1 MKIGNLENSSD
12 VTYWTLPVKD
22 LLRQY
27 ESSLAGVSSAEA
39 ARRLVECGANRLRDA
54 GKTRALLILFAQ
66 FKSPLV
72 LILVFAALISI
83 LTGGMV
89 DTLILLGI
97 ITASALLGFVQE
109 YHAGNAVEQLRQRVR
124 LMVTVRRDGQTQE
137 VAYDEIVPGD
147 IVLLSAGSLIP
158 ADGIV
163 LKANDFFANEA
174 VMTGETFPVE
184 KRPGVVDLE
193 APLAERTNAVL
204 MGTSVRSGTAEVL
217 ICRTGMRTEY
227 GQISARLNLRLPPTQ
242 FEQGIHH
249 FGNMLTRLMTILMFI
264 VFAINV
270 RQEKPVIDS
279 LLFAVA
285 LAVGLAPEL
294 LPAIISITLSRGAQR
309 MARRGVI
316 VKKLTAIENFGSM
329 DVLCTDKTGTLTLGV
344 VRLDG
349 AVDPTGQV
357 SEMVRQAAWLN
368 ASFQTGLVN
377 PLDEA
382 ILATEPVDLSLHR
395 KVEEIPYDF
404 IRKRLSVAVASE
416 SRIELITKGAFEQI
430 LDICT
435 TVREDG
441 GSIAPLDEARADDLH
456 RLFTTWS
463 DQGFRVLGVA
473 TRVFEPRP
481 EYTTADEA
489 EMTLIG
495 FLLFFDPPRPET
507 AQTIES
513 LNRLGVELKIITGDN
528 HRVALH
534 VANQVGLEVR
544 GLLTGAEMSRL
555 HDEALWH
562 QADRTTIFAEVDPNQ
577 KERII
582 AALRKTGHV
591 VGYLGDGINDAP
603 ALHAADVGVSVDSAV
618 DVAREAADFVLL
630 ERGLD
635 VICEGIA
642 EGRRIF
648 ANTLKYVF
656 TTTSANFGNM
666 FSMAGL
672 SVFLPYLPLLPTQ
685 ILLNNFLSDFPA
697 MAIAT
702 DDVDHEMVDQ
712 PRRWDVRFIRNF
724 MIVFGLVSS
733 FFDYLTFGILLLVV
747 KVGEDEFR
755 TGWFI
760 ESLLTE
766 LMILLVVRTRR
777 PLSQS
782 RPGFYIWLSTLLV
795 SILTIALPYLPGVGR
810 LFNFVPLSWPIMLI
824 LVAITLLYVVA
835 SEMAKRV
842 FYRWV
847 DRRSL
852 LNEVDRYRAR
862 S

>member
-1 MKIGNLENSSD
+1 MKIESLDNFP
-12 VTYWTLPVKD
+12 YWAVAARD
-22 LLRQY
+22 LLDRLGAGPDGL
-27 ESSLAGVSSAEA
+27 SSSEAG
-39 ARRLVECGANRLRDA
+39 RRLAEFGPNRLRDA
-54 GKTRALLILFAQ
+54 GRTRALLILLAQ

-72 LILVFAALISI
+72 LMLVFAALISV
-83 LTGGMV
+83 LTGGVV

-97 ITASALLGFVQE
+97 IIASALLGFVQE
-109 YHAGNAVEQLRQRVR
+109 YHAGNAVERLRQRVR
-124 LMVTVRRDGQTQE
+124 LMVQVRRDGQTGE
-137 VAYDEIVPGD
+137 VGVDEVVPGD

-158 ADGIV
+158 ADGVV
-163 LKANDFFANEA
+163 LTANDFFVNEA

-184 KRPGVVDLE
+184 KRPGLVGGE
-193 APLAERTNAVL
+193 ASLVERSNAVL

-217 ICRTGMRTEY
+217 ICRTGMGTEY
-227 GQISARLNLRLPPTQ
+227 GRISAHLNLRLPPTE

-249 FGNMLTRLMTILMFI
+249 FGNMLTRLMTLLMFI

-270 RQEKPVIDS
+270 RQNKPVIDS

-294 LPAIISITLSRGAQR
+294 LPAIISITLSRGAQL

-344 VRLDG
+344 VTLDG
-349 AVDPTGQV
+349 AVDSAGQPA
-357 SEMVRQAAWLN
+357 ELVRRMAWLN
-368 ASFQTGLVN
+368 ANYQTGLVN

-382 ILATEPVDLSLHR
+382 ILATPAVDLTPYR

-404 IRKRLSVAVASE
+404 IRKRLSVAVANATN
-416 SRIELITKGAFEQI
+416 IELITKGAFEQV
-430 LDICT
+430 LMICT
-435 TVREDG
+435 TMRDDAGAVV
-441 GSIAPLDEARADDLH
+441 PLDERRCQDLR
-456 RLFTTWS
+456 RLFANWS

-473 TRVFEPRP
+473 TRVVEPRE

-489 EMTLIG
+489 EMTLLG

-507 AQTIES
+507 AQTIAS
-513 LNRLGVELKIITGDN
+513 LERLGVELKIITGDN
-528 HRVALH
+528 RSVALH
-534 VANQVGLEVR
+534 VAKEVGLEVR

-555 HDEALWH
+555 HDEALWQ

-582 AALRKTGHV
+582 AALRKMGHV

-603 ALHAADVGVSVDSAV
+603 ALHAADVGVSVDTAV

-630 ERGLD
+630 EHSLE
-635 VICEGIA
+635 VLCEGIA

-672 SVFLPYLPLLPTQ
+672 SIFLPYLPLLPTQ

-702 DDVDHEMVDQ
+702 DEVDHEMVDQ
-712 PRRWDVRFIRNF
+712 PRRWDVVFIRNF

-733 FFDYLTFGILLLVV
+733 FFDYLTFGLLLLVV
-747 KVGEDEFR
+747 KVGEAEFR

-782 RPGFYIWLSTLLV
+782 RPGFYLWLSTLLV
-795 SILTIALPYLPGVGR
+795 SVLTIALPYLPGVGR
-810 LFNFVPLSWPIMLI
+810 LFNFVPLSWPVMLM
-824 LVAITLLYVVA
+824 LVAITLLYVIA
-835 SEMAKRV
+835 SEVAKRF

-847 DRRSL
+847 DRRSRRPGAL
-852 LNEVDRYRAR
+852 QR

>member
-1 MKIGNLENSSD
+1 MKIEKLDNLP
-12 VTYWTLPVKD
+12 YWAV
-22 LLRQY
+22 
-27 ESSLAGVSSAEA
+27 A
-39 ARRLVECGANRLRDA
+39 ARDLMDRLGVEAGGLSSIEAGRRLADFGPNRLRDA
-54 GKTRALLILFAQ
+54 GRTRALLILLAQ

-72 LILVFAALISI
+72 LMLVFAALISV
-83 LTGGMV
+83 LTGGLV

-109 YHAGNAVEQLRQRVR
+109 YHAGNAVERLRQRVR
-124 LMVTVRRDGQTQE
+124 LMVQVRRDGQTGE
-137 VAYDEIVPGD
+137 VGVDEVVPGD

-158 ADGIV
+158 ADGVV
-163 LKANDFFANEA
+163 LTANDFFVNEA

-184 KRPGVVDLE
+184 KRPGLVGEE
-193 APLAERTNAVL
+193 ASLVERSNAVL

-217 ICRTGMRTEY
+217 ICRTGMGTEY
-227 GQISARLNLRLPPTQ
+227 GRISAHLNLRLPPTE

-249 FGNMLTRLMTILMFI
+249 FGNMLTRLMTLLMFI

-270 RQEKPVIDS
+270 RQNKPVIDS

-294 LPAIISITLSRGAQR
+294 LPAIISITLSRGAQL

-344 VRLDG
+344 VTLDG
-349 AVDPTGQV
+349 AVDSAGQPA
-357 SEMVRQAAWLN
+357 ELVRRMAWLN
-368 ASFQTGLVN
+368 ANYQTGLVN

-382 ILATEPVDLSLHR
+382 ILATAAVDLTHYR

-404 IRKRLSVAVASE
+404 IRKRLSVAVADAT
-416 SRIELITKGAFEQI
+416 RIELITKGAFEQV
-430 LDICT
+430 LTICT
-435 TVREDG
+435 TVRDEAG
-441 GSIAPLDEARADDLH
+441 AVVPLDEGRSQELR
-456 RLFTTWS
+456 RLFANWS

-473 TRVFEPRP
+473 TRVVEPRE

-489 EMTLIG
+489 EMTLLG

-507 AQTIES
+507 ARTIAS
-513 LNRLGVELKIITGDN
+513 LERLGVELKIITGDN
-528 HRVALH
+528 RSVALH
-534 VANQVGLEVR
+534 VAKEVGLEVR

-555 HDEALWH
+555 HDEALWQ

-603 ALHAADVGVSVDSAV
+603 ALHAADVGVSVDTAV

-630 ERGLD
+630 EHSLE

-702 DDVDHEMVDQ
+702 DEVDHEMVDQ
-712 PRRWDVRFIRNF
+712 PRRWDVVFIRNF

-733 FFDYLTFGILLLVV
+733 FFDYLTFGLLLLVV
-747 KVGEDEFR
+747 KVGEAEFR

-777 PLSQS
+777 PLSRS
-782 RPGFYIWLSTLLV
+782 RPGFYLWLSTLLV
-795 SILTIALPYLPGVGR
+795 SVLTIALPYLPGVAR
-810 LFNFVPLSWPIMLI
+810 LFNFVPLSWPVMLM
-824 LVAITLLYVVA
+824 LVAITLLYVIA
-835 SEMAKRV
+835 SEVAKRF

-847 DRRSL
+847 DRRS
-852 LNEVDRYRAR
+852 RSPRALQR

>member
-1 MKIGNLENSSD
+1 MKIESLDNFP
-12 VTYWTLPVKD
+12 YWAVAARD
-22 LLRQY
+22 LLDRLGAGPDGL
-27 ESSLAGVSSAEA
+27 SSSEAG
-39 ARRLVECGANRLRDA
+39 RRLAEFGPNRLRDA
-54 GKTRALLILFAQ
+54 GRTRALLILLAQ

-72 LILVFAALISI
+72 LMLVFAALISV
-83 LTGGMV
+83 LTGGVV

-97 ITASALLGFVQE
+97 IIASALLGFVQE
-109 YHAGNAVEQLRQRVR
+109 YHAGNAVERLRQRVR
-124 LMVTVRRDGQTQE
+124 LMVQVRRDGQTGE
-137 VAYDEIVPGD
+137 VGVDEVVPGD

-158 ADGIV
+158 ADGVV
-163 LKANDFFANEA
+163 LTANDFFVNEA

-184 KRPGVVDLE
+184 KRPGLVGGE
-193 APLAERTNAVL
+193 ASLVERSNAVL

-217 ICRTGMRTEY
+217 ICRTGMGTEY
-227 GQISARLNLRLPPTQ
+227 GRISAHLNLRLPPTE

-249 FGNMLTRLMTILMFI
+249 FGNMLTRLMTLLMFI

-270 RQEKPVIDS
+270 RQNKPVIDS

-294 LPAIISITLSRGAQR
+294 LPAIISITLSRGAQL

-344 VRLDG
+344 VTLDG
-349 AVDPTGQV
+349 AVDSAGQPA
-357 SEMVRQAAWLN
+357 ELVRRMAWLN
-368 ASFQTGLVN
+368 ANYQTGLVN

-382 ILATEPVDLSLHR
+382 ILATPAVDLTPYR

-404 IRKRLSVAVASE
+404 IRKRLSVAVANATN
-416 SRIELITKGAFEQI
+416 IELITKGAFEQV
-430 LDICT
+430 LMICT
-435 TVREDG
+435 TVRDDAG
-441 GSIAPLDEARADDLH
+441 TVVPLDERRCQDLR
-456 RLFTTWS
+456 RLFANWS

-473 TRVFEPRP
+473 TRVVEPRE

-489 EMTLIG
+489 EMTLLG

-507 AQTIES
+507 AQTIAS
-513 LNRLGVELKIITGDN
+513 LERLGVELKIITGDN
-528 HRVALH
+528 RSVALH
-534 VANQVGLEVR
+534 VAKEVGLEVR

-555 HDEALWH
+555 HDEALWQ

-582 AALRKTGHV
+582 AALRKMGHV

-603 ALHAADVGVSVDSAV
+603 ALHAADVGVSVDTAV

-630 ERGLD
+630 EHSLE
-635 VICEGIA
+635 VLCEGIA

-672 SVFLPYLPLLPTQ
+672 SIFLPYLPLLPTQ

-702 DDVDHEMVDQ
+702 DEVDHEMVDQ
-712 PRRWDVRFIRNF
+712 PRRWDVVFIRNF

-733 FFDYLTFGILLLVV
+733 FFDYLTFGLLLLVV
-747 KVGEDEFR
+747 KVGEAEFR

-782 RPGFYIWLSTLLV
+782 RPGFYLWLSTLLV
-795 SILTIALPYLPGVGR
+795 SVLTIALPYLPGVGR
-810 LFNFVPLSWPIMLI
+810 LFNFVPLSWPVMLM
-824 LVAITLLYVVA
+824 LVAITLLYVIA
-835 SEMAKRV
+835 SEVAKRF

-847 DRRSL
+847 DRRSRRPGAL
-852 LNEVDRYRAR
+852 QR

>member
-1 MKIGNLENSSD
+1 MGIDKSDNSAG
-12 VTYWTLPVKD
+12 VAYWAIPAEE
-22 LLRQY
+22 LLRQSG
-27 ESSLAGVSSAEA
+27 SSRAGLSVTEA
-39 ARRLVECGANRLRDA
+39 ARLLTNYGPNRLRET
-54 GKTRALLILFAQ
+54 GRTRALLILLAQ

-72 LILVFAALISI
+72 LMLVFAALISM
-83 LTGGMV
+83 LTGGLV

-97 ITASALLGFVQE
+97 ILASALLGFVQE
-109 YHAGNAVEQLRQRVR
+109 YHAGNAVERLRQRVR
-124 LMVTVRRDGQTQE
+124 LMVKVRRDGQILEIAIDE
-137 VAYDEIVPGD
+137 VVPGE

-158 ADGIV
+158 ADGVVIG
-163 LKANDFFANEA
+163 ANDFFVNEA

-184 KRPGVVDLE
+184 KRPGVVDQDS
-193 APLAERTNAVL
+193 PLAERTNTVL

-217 ICRTGMRTEY
+217 ICRTGMATEY
-227 GQISARLNLRLPPTQ
+227 GQISAHLNLRLPPTE
-242 FEQGIHH
+242 FEEGIRH
-249 FGNMLTRLMTILMFI
+249 FGNMLTRLMTLLMFI

-294 LPAIISITLSRGAQR
+294 LPAIISITLSRGAQL
-309 MARRGVI
+309 MAQRGVI

-349 AVDPTGQV
+349 ARDPAGKV
-357 SEMVRQAAWLN
+357 SELVRQAAWLN

-404 IRKRLSVAVASE
+404 IRKRLSVAVASG
-416 SRIELITKGAFEQI
+416 SQIELITKGAFEQV
-430 LDICT
+430 LQICT
-435 TVREDG
+435 SVREDG
-441 GSIAPLDEARADDLH
+441 GAISPLDEARIETL
-456 RLFTTWS
+456 RQLFTDWS

-473 TRVFEPRP
+473 TRVVEPRH

-489 EMTLIG
+489 GMTLIG

-507 AQTIES
+507 VQTIES
-513 LNRLGVELKIITGDN
+513 LKRLGVELKIITGDN
-528 HRVALH
+528 RRVALH
-534 VANQVGLEVR
+534 VAKEVGLEVR
-544 GLLTGAEMSRL
+544 GLLTGGEMSRL
-555 HDEALWH
+555 HDEALWQ

-582 AALRKTGHV
+582 AALRKMGHV

-630 ERGLD
+630 ERGLE
-635 VICEGIA
+635 VICEGIIA
-642 EGRRIF
+642 GRRIF

-697 MAIAT
+697 MAIAS

-712 PRRWDVRFIRNF
+712 PRRWDIGFIRNF

-733 FFDYLTFGILLLVV
+733 FFDYLTFGFLLLVI
-747 KVGEDEFR
+747 KVGEEEFR

-766 LMILLVVRTRR
+766 LLILLVVRTRR

-782 RPGFYIWLSTLLV
+782 RPGFYLWLSTLLV
-795 SILTIALPYLPGVGR
+795 AILTIALPYLPGVGR
-810 LFNFVPLSWPIMLI
+810 LFDFVPLKWPVMLM
-824 LVAITLLYVVA
+824 LVAITLLYVLA
-835 SEMAKRV
+835 SEIAKHL

-847 DRRSL
+847 DRRSRL
-852 LNEVDRYRAR
+852 RVSVQR

>member
-1 MKIGNLENSSD
+1 MKIESLDNFP
-12 VTYWTLPVKD
+12 YWAVAARD
-22 LLRQY
+22 LLDRLGAGPDGL
-27 ESSLAGVSSAEA
+27 SSSEAG
-39 ARRLVECGANRLRDA
+39 RRLAEFGPNRLRDA
-54 GKTRALLILFAQ
+54 GRTRALLILLAQ

-72 LILVFAALISI
+72 LMLVFAALISV
-83 LTGGMV
+83 LTGGVV

-97 ITASALLGFVQE
+97 IIASALLGFVQE
-109 YHAGNAVEQLRQRVR
+109 YHAGNAVERLRQRVR
-124 LMVTVRRDGQTQE
+124 LMVQVRRDGQTGE
-137 VAYDEIVPGD
+137 VGVDEVVPGD

-158 ADGIV
+158 ADGVV
-163 LKANDFFANEA
+163 LTANDFFVNEA

-184 KRPGVVDLE
+184 KRPGLVGGE
-193 APLAERTNAVL
+193 ASLVERSNAVL

-217 ICRTGMRTEY
+217 ICRTGMGTEY
-227 GQISARLNLRLPPTQ
+227 GRISAHLNLRLPPTE

-249 FGNMLTRLMTILMFI
+249 FGNMLTRLMTLLMFI

-270 RQEKPVIDS
+270 RQNKPVIDS

-294 LPAIISITLSRGAQR
+294 LPAIISITLSRGAQL

-344 VRLDG
+344 VTLDG
-349 AVDPTGQV
+349 AVDSAGQPA
-357 SEMVRQAAWLN
+357 ELVRRMAWLN
-368 ASFQTGLVN
+368 ANYQTGLVN

-382 ILATEPVDLSLHR
+382 ILATPAVDLTPYR

-404 IRKRLSVAVASE
+404 IRKRLSVAVANATN
-416 SRIELITKGAFEQI
+416 IELITKGAFEQV
-430 LDICT
+430 LMICT
-435 TVREDG
+435 TVRDDAG
-441 GSIAPLDEARADDLH
+441 NVVPLDERRCQDLR
-456 RLFTTWS
+456 RLFANWS

-473 TRVFEPRP
+473 TRVVEPRE

-489 EMTLIG
+489 EMTLLG

-507 AQTIES
+507 AQTIAS
-513 LNRLGVELKIITGDN
+513 LERLGVELKIITGDN
-528 HRVALH
+528 RSVALH
-534 VANQVGLEVR
+534 VAKEVGLEVR

-555 HDEALWH
+555 HDEALWQ

-582 AALRKTGHV
+582 AALRKMGHV

-603 ALHAADVGVSVDSAV
+603 ALHAADVGVSVDTAV

-630 ERGLD
+630 EHSLE
-635 VICEGIA
+635 VLCEGIA

-672 SVFLPYLPLLPTQ
+672 SIFLPYLPLLPTQ

-702 DDVDHEMVDQ
+702 DEVDHEMVDQ
-712 PRRWDVRFIRNF
+712 PRRWDVVFIRNF

-733 FFDYLTFGILLLVV
+733 FFDYLTFGLLLLVV
-747 KVGEDEFR
+747 KVGEAEFR

-782 RPGFYIWLSTLLV
+782 RPGFYLWLSTLLV
-795 SILTIALPYLPGVGR
+795 SVLTIALPYLPGVGR
-810 LFNFVPLSWPIMLI
+810 LFNFVPLSWPVMLM
-824 LVAITLLYVVA
+824 LVAITLLYVIA
-835 SEMAKRV
+835 SEVAKRF

-847 DRRSL
+847 DRRSRRPGAL
-852 LNEVDRYRAR
+852 QR

>member
-1 MKIGNLENSSD
+1 MKIESLDNFP
-12 VTYWTLPVKD
+12 YWAVAARD
-22 LLRQY
+22 LLDRLGAGPDGL
-27 ESSLAGVSSAEA
+27 SSSEAG
-39 ARRLVECGANRLRDA
+39 RRLAEFGPNRLRDA
-54 GKTRALLILFAQ
+54 GRTRALLILLAQ

-72 LILVFAALISI
+72 LMLVFAALISV
-83 LTGGMV
+83 LTGGVV

-97 ITASALLGFVQE
+97 IIASALLGFVQE
-109 YHAGNAVEQLRQRVR
+109 YHAGNAVERLRQRVR
-124 LMVTVRRDGQTQE
+124 LMVQVRRDGQTGE
-137 VAYDEIVPGD
+137 VGVDEVVPGD

-158 ADGIV
+158 ADGVV
-163 LKANDFFANEA
+163 LTANDFFVNEA

-184 KRPGVVDLE
+184 KRPGLVGGE
-193 APLAERTNAVL
+193 ASLVERSNAVL

-217 ICRTGMRTEY
+217 ICRTGMGTEY
-227 GQISARLNLRLPPTQ
+227 GRISAHLNLRLPPTE

-249 FGNMLTRLMTILMFI
+249 FGNMLTRLMTLLMFI

-270 RQEKPVIDS
+270 RQNKPVIDS

-294 LPAIISITLSRGAQR
+294 LPAIISITLSRGAQL

-344 VRLDG
+344 VTLDG
-349 AVDPTGQV
+349 AVDSAGQPA
-357 SEMVRQAAWLN
+357 ELVRRMAWLN
-368 ASFQTGLVN
+368 ANYQTGLVN

-382 ILATEPVDLSLHR
+382 ILATPAVDLTPYR

-404 IRKRLSVAVASE
+404 IRKRLSVAVANATN
-416 SRIELITKGAFEQI
+416 IELITKGAFEQV
-430 LDICT
+430 LMICT
-435 TVREDG
+435 TVRDDAG
-441 GSIAPLDEARADDLH
+441 TVVPLDERRCQDLR
-456 RLFTTWS
+456 RLFANWS

-473 TRVFEPRP
+473 TRLVEPRE

-489 EMTLIG
+489 EMTLLG

-507 AQTIES
+507 AQTIAS
-513 LNRLGVELKIITGDN
+513 LERLGVELKIITGDN
-528 HRVALH
+528 RSVALH
-534 VANQVGLEVR
+534 VAKEVGLEVR

-555 HDEALWH
+555 HDEALWQ

-582 AALRKTGHV
+582 AALRKMGHV

-603 ALHAADVGVSVDSAV
+603 ALHAADVGVSVDTAV

-630 ERGLD
+630 EHSLE
-635 VICEGIA
+635 VLCEGIA

-672 SVFLPYLPLLPTQ
+672 SIFLPYLPLLPTQ

-733 FFDYLTFGILLLVV
+733 FFDYLTFGLLLLVV
-747 KVGEDEFR
+747 KVGEAEFR

-782 RPGFYIWLSTLLV
+782 RPGFYLWLSTLLV
-795 SILTIALPYLPGVGR
+795 SVLTIALPYLPGVGR
-810 LFNFVPLSWPIMLI
+810 LFNFVPLSWPVMLM
-824 LVAITLLYVVA
+824 LVAITLLYVIA
-835 SEMAKRV
+835 SEVAKRF

-847 DRRSL
+847 DRRSRRPGAL
-852 LNEVDRYRAR
+852 QR

>member
-1 MKIGNLENSSD
+1 MGIDKSDNSAG
-12 VTYWTLPVKD
+12 VAYWAIPAEE
-22 LLRQY
+22 LLRQSG
-27 ESSLAGVSSAEA
+27 SSRAGLSVTEA
-39 ARRLVECGANRLRDA
+39 ARLLTNYGPNRLRET
-54 GKTRALLILFAQ
+54 GRTRALLILLAQ

-72 LILVFAALISI
+72 LMLVFAALISM
-83 LTGGMV
+83 LTGGLV

-97 ITASALLGFVQE
+97 ILASALLGFVQE
-109 YHAGNAVEQLRQRVR
+109 YHAGNAVERLRQRVR
-124 LMVTVRRDGQTQE
+124 LMVKVRRDGQILEIAIDE
-137 VAYDEIVPGD
+137 VVPGE

-158 ADGIV
+158 ADGVVIG
-163 LKANDFFANEA
+163 ANDFFVNEA

-184 KRPGVVDLE
+184 KRPGVVDQDS
-193 APLAERTNAVL
+193 PLAERTNTVL

-217 ICRTGMRTEY
+217 ICRTGMATEY
-227 GQISARLNLRLPPTQ
+227 GQISAHLNLRLPPTE
-242 FEQGIHH
+242 FEEGIRH
-249 FGNMLTRLMTILMFI
+249 FGNMLTRLMTLLMFI

-294 LPAIISITLSRGAQR
+294 LPAIISITLSRGAQL
-309 MARRGVI
+309 MAQRGVI

-349 AVDPTGQV
+349 ARDPAGKV
-357 SEMVRQAAWLN
+357 SELVRQAAWLN

-404 IRKRLSVAVASE
+404 IRKRLSVAVASG
-416 SRIELITKGAFEQI
+416 SQIELITKGAFEQV
-430 LDICT
+430 LQICT
-435 TVREDG
+435 SVREDG
-441 GSIAPLDEARADDLH
+441 GAISPLDEARIETL
-456 RLFTTWS
+456 RQLFTDWS

-473 TRVFEPRP
+473 TRVVEPRH

-489 EMTLIG
+489 GMTLIG

-507 AQTIES
+507 VQTIES
-513 LNRLGVELKIITGDN
+513 LKRLGVELKIITGDN
-528 HRVALH
+528 RRVALH
-534 VANQVGLEVR
+534 VAKEVGLEVR
-544 GLLTGAEMSRL
+544 GLLTGGEMSRL
-555 HDEALWH
+555 HDEALWQ

-582 AALRKTGHV
+582 AALRKMGHV

-630 ERGLD
+630 ERGLE
-635 VICEGIA
+635 VICEGIIA
-642 EGRRIF
+642 GRRIF

-697 MAIAT
+697 MAIAS

-712 PRRWDVRFIRNF
+712 PRRWDIGFIRNF

-733 FFDYLTFGILLLVV
+733 FFDYLTFGFLLLVI
-747 KVGEDEFR
+747 KVGEEEFR

-766 LMILLVVRTRR
+766 LLILLVVRTRR

-782 RPGFYIWLSTLLV
+782 RPGFYLWLSTLLV
-795 SILTIALPYLPGVGR
+795 AILTIALPYLPGVGR
-810 LFNFVPLSWPIMLI
+810 LFNFVPLSWPVMLM
-824 LVAITLLYVVA
+824 LVAITLLYVLA
-835 SEMAKRV
+835 SEIAKHL

-847 DRRSL
+847 DRRSRL
-852 LNEVDRYRAR
+852 RVSVQR

>member
-1 MKIGNLENSSD
+1 MKIESLDNFP
-12 VTYWTLPVKD
+12 YWAVAARD
-22 LLRQY
+22 LLDRLGAGPDGL
-27 ESSLAGVSSAEA
+27 SSSEAG
-39 ARRLVECGANRLRDA
+39 RRLAEFGPNRLRDA
-54 GKTRALLILFAQ
+54 GRTRALLILLAQ

-72 LILVFAALISI
+72 LMLVFAALISV
-83 LTGGMV
+83 LTGGVV

-97 ITASALLGFVQE
+97 IIASALLGFVQE
-109 YHAGNAVEQLRQRVR
+109 YHAGNAVERLRQRVR
-124 LMVTVRRDGQTQE
+124 LMVQVRRDGQTGE
-137 VAYDEIVPGD
+137 VGVDEVVPGD

-158 ADGIV
+158 ADGVV
-163 LKANDFFANEA
+163 LTANDFFVNEA

-184 KRPGVVDLE
+184 KRPGLVGGE
-193 APLAERTNAVL
+193 ASLVERSNAVL

-217 ICRTGMRTEY
+217 ICRTGMGTEY
-227 GQISARLNLRLPPTQ
+227 GRISAHLNRRLPPTE

-249 FGNMLTRLMTILMFI
+249 FGNMLTRLMTLLMFI

-270 RQEKPVIDS
+270 RQNKPVIDS

-294 LPAIISITLSRGAQR
+294 LPAIISITLSRGAQL

-344 VRLDG
+344 VTLDG
-349 AVDPTGQV
+349 AVDSAGQPA
-357 SEMVRQAAWLN
+357 ELVRRMAWLN
-368 ASFQTGLVN
+368 ANYQTGLVN

-382 ILATEPVDLSLHR
+382 ILATPAVDLTPYR

-404 IRKRLSVAVASE
+404 IRKRLSVAVANATN
-416 SRIELITKGAFEQI
+416 IELITKGAFEQV
-430 LDICT
+430 LMICT
-435 TVREDG
+435 TVRDDAG
-441 GSIAPLDEARADDLH
+441 TVVPLDERRCQDLR
-456 RLFTTWS
+456 RLFANWS

-473 TRVFEPRP
+473 TRVVEPRE

-489 EMTLIG
+489 EMTLLG

-507 AQTIES
+507 AQTIAS
-513 LNRLGVELKIITGDN
+513 LERLGVELKIITGDN
-528 HRVALH
+528 RSVALH
-534 VANQVGLEVR
+534 VAKEVGLEVR

-555 HDEALWH
+555 HDEALWQ

-582 AALRKTGHV
+582 AALRKMGHV

-603 ALHAADVGVSVDSAV
+603 ALHAADVGVSVDTAV

-630 ERGLD
+630 EHSLE
-635 VICEGIA
+635 VLCEGIA

-666 FSMAGL
+666 YSMAGL
-672 SVFLPYLPLLPTQ
+672 SIFLPYLPLLPTQ

-702 DDVDHEMVDQ
+702 DEVDHEMVDQ
-712 PRRWDVRFIRNF
+712 PRRWDVVFIRNF

-733 FFDYLTFGILLLVV
+733 FFDYLTFGLLLLVV
-747 KVGEDEFR
+747 KVGEAEFR

-782 RPGFYIWLSTLLV
+782 RPGFYLWLSTLLV
-795 SILTIALPYLPGVGR
+795 SVLTIALPYLPGVGR
-810 LFNFVPLSWPIMLI
+810 LFNFVPLSWPVMLM
-824 LVAITLLYVVA
+824 LVAITLLYVIA
-835 SEMAKRV
+835 SEVAKRF

-847 DRRSL
+847 DRRSRRPGAL
-852 LNEVDRYRAR
+852 QR

>member
-1 MKIGNLENSSD
+1 MKIEKLDNFP
-12 VTYWTLPVKD
+12 YWAVAARD
-22 LLRQY
+22 LLDRLGAGPDGL
-27 ESSLAGVSSAEA
+27 SSSEAG
-39 ARRLVECGANRLRDA
+39 RRLAEFGPNRLRDA
-54 GKTRALLILFAQ
+54 GRTRALLILLAQ

-72 LILVFAALISI
+72 LMLVFAALISV
-83 LTGGMV
+83 LTGGVV

-97 ITASALLGFVQE
+97 IIASALLGFVQE
-109 YHAGNAVEQLRQRVR
+109 YHAGNAVERLRQRVR
-124 LMVTVRRDGQTQE
+124 LMVQVRRDGQTGE
-137 VAYDEIVPGD
+137 VGVDEVVPGD

-158 ADGIV
+158 ADGVV
-163 LKANDFFANEA
+163 LTANDFFVNEA

-184 KRPGVVDLE
+184 KRPGLVGGE
-193 APLAERTNAVL
+193 ASLVERSNAVL

-217 ICRTGMRTEY
+217 ICRTGMGTEY
-227 GQISARLNLRLPPTQ
+227 GRISAHLNLRLPPTE

-249 FGNMLTRLMTILMFI
+249 FGNMLTRLMTLLMFI

-270 RQEKPVIDS
+270 RQNKPVIDS

-294 LPAIISITLSRGAQR
+294 LPAIISITLSRGAQL

-344 VRLDG
+344 VTLDG
-349 AVDPTGQV
+349 AVDSAGQPA
-357 SEMVRQAAWLN
+357 ELVRRMAWLN
-368 ASFQTGLVN
+368 ANYQTGLVN

-382 ILATEPVDLSLHR
+382 ILATPAVDLTPYR

-404 IRKRLSVAVASE
+404 IRKRLSVAVANATN
-416 SRIELITKGAFEQI
+416 IELITKGAFEQV
-430 LDICT
+430 LMICT
-435 TVREDG
+435 TVRDDAG
-441 GSIAPLDEARADDLH
+441 NVVPLDERRCQDLR
-456 RLFTTWS
+456 RLFANWS

-473 TRVFEPRP
+473 TRVVEPRE

-489 EMTLIG
+489 EMTLLG

-507 AQTIES
+507 AQTIAS
-513 LNRLGVELKIITGDN
+513 LERLGVELKIITGDN
-528 HRVALH
+528 RSVALH
-534 VANQVGLEVR
+534 VAKEVGLEVR

-555 HDEALWH
+555 HDEALWQ

-582 AALRKTGHV
+582 AALRKMGHV

-603 ALHAADVGVSVDSAV
+603 ALHAADVGVSVDTAV

-630 ERGLD
+630 EHSLE
-635 VICEGIA
+635 VLCEGIA

-672 SVFLPYLPLLPTQ
+672 SIFLPYLPLLPTQ

-702 DDVDHEMVDQ
+702 DEVDHEMVDQ
-712 PRRWDVRFIRNF
+712 PRRWDVVFIRNF

-733 FFDYLTFGILLLVV
+733 FFDYLTFGLLLLVV
-747 KVGEDEFR
+747 KVGEAEFR

-782 RPGFYIWLSTLLV
+782 RPGFYLWLSTLLV
-795 SILTIALPYLPGVGR
+795 SVLTIALPYLPGVGR
-810 LFNFVPLSWPIMLI
+810 LFNFVPLSWPVMLM
-824 LVAITLLYVVA
+824 LVAITLLYVIA
-835 SEMAKRV
+835 SEVAKRF

-847 DRRSL
+847 DRRSRRPGAL
-852 LNEVDRYRAR
+852 QR